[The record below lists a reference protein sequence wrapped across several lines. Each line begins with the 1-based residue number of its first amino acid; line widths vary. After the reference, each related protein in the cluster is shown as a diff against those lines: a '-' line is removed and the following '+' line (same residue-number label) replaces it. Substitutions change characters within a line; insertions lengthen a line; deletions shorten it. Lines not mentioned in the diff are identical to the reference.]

1 MSSLFMINCNR
12 LMTGVQS
19 IGLSSIAAIL
29 RKNGHQFELFD
40 LAVYTP
46 VLIKNSNNQKDVLQ
60 FDTPLNYKKI
70 SNLERMPSKRP
81 LDLMLDDLIRKIEK
95 TSPSVIGFSF
105 FSDDWPFALFLIK
118 KVKSRF
124 PDIPVICGG
133 VHATVAPD
141 TIIKHPEVLGVCYS
155 EGEFAVLKLLD
166 GFDHGQID
174 FNINNMWFNKDGKI
188 IKNDF
193 DSKISFDD
201 NWPFL
206 DWSDCSDVHF
216 IYPFEGRLYRRG
228 NYFLSRG
235 CPFSCNYCINNFF
248 TCISKTNIRSKK
260 VDFAIKELKF
270 LKNKHDLEF
279 IRFWDETFL
288 AMPVSYLR
296 DFATKYKEE
305 IGLPFTIETTG
316 NTISETKAKLLK
328 EMGCLSV
335 SIGVETSYEN
345 LRRGLL
351 GKPVSNSQFDNA
363 FEILKKYGIRS
374 VANFMNMLPEQPE
387 DDLYKSI
394 LACQKWG
401 VDATLPRNFYPYIG
415 TPLRD
420 YIEEKK
426 MLDIEL
432 LNTLENENRIQSLE
446 DLSEVLMTFE
456 DTVLLFPE
464 RRKKEST
471 LLMNNFVLLVEI
483 PQWMHSEVIELLKKE
498 LEDDKE
504 AITVLQA
511 LRSMVYKK
519 RFSGEMEEFKTDS
532 KENIV
537 SVSNNLVTVNNI

>member
-12 LMTGVQS
+12 LVSGVQS

-29 RKNGHQFELFD
+29 RKNGHQFTLFD
-40 LAVYTP
+40 IAVYTP
-46 VLIKNSNNQKDVLQ
+46 VLVKNINKQKDVLQ
-60 FDTPLNYKKI
+60 FDAPLNFKKI
-70 SNLERMPSKRP
+70 SNPDRMPSKRP
-81 LDLMLDDLIRKIEK
+81 LDLMLDDLNREIEK
-95 TSPSVIGFSF
+95 TSPNVIGFSF

-141 TIIKHPEVLGVCYS
+141 TIIKHPEVLGVCYA

-166 GFDHGQID
+166 GLDHGQID
-174 FNINNMWFNKDGKI
+174 FNIRNMWFNKDGKI

-201 NWPFL
+201 SWPFL

-216 IYPFEGRLYRRG
+216 IYPFEGKLYRRG
-228 NYFLSRG
+228 SYFLSRG

-248 TCISKTNIRSKK
+248 TGVSKTNIRSKK

-288 AMPVSYLR
+288 AMPINYLR
-296 DFATKYKEE
+296 DLATKYKEE
-305 IGLPFTIETTG
+305 IRLPFTIETTG
-316 NTISETKAKLLK
+316 NTISEAKAKLLK

-335 SIGVETSYEN
+335 SIGVETSYDN

-387 DDLYKSI
+387 DDLYKSL

-401 VDATLPRNFYPYIG
+401 VDTTSPRNFYPYIG

-426 MLDIEL
+426 MLNTEL
-432 LNTLENENRIQSLE
+432 LKKLENENRIQSLE
-446 DLSEVLMTFE
+446 NLSEVLMTFE

-464 RRKKEST
+464 KRKKEST
-471 LLMNNFVLLVEI
+471 LIMNNFVLLAEI

-498 LEDDKE
+498 REDDKK
-504 AITVLQA
+504 AITVLQT

-519 RFSGEMEEFKTDS
+519 RFTGEMGEFKTDS

-537 SVSNNLVTVNNI
+537 SVSNNPVMANNI